1 MKKYRVFHSTNTNT
15 TIKTTSPSTGSVVD
29 RGRRSTKL
37 SIRARTWESK
47 QSLRAFVH
55 RMTTSRCCD
64 NNIPDDD
71 GAAFITQHTPPKQ
84 QQQHG
89 GGGEHNSLG
98 ASTQTATT
106 VAIEDDDED
115 EQEDAQH
122 DGLSTVPMLIHETSP
137 LTSCLKTLASSRCS
151 SSRRTTAIVQFYP
164 TVTVKVCVAVMELLR
179 DEEKGHE
186 ILWWTEEEL
195 LELRTKALHVA
206 QLAQKSAFVRRYY
219 YTRGLEPHIQAT
231 ARRATMTVAI
241 QSVLILQAK
250 QRQRA
255 KNATT
260 TITDTRLHEK
270 TTRPRISHEQRIARA
285 YRGTSGHSRDQA
297 RQQGRRDARDVG
309 RGPVEAR
316 ESVTITTTTRDPNT
330 TNKRVLA
337 RAA

>member
-1 MKKYRVFHSTNTNT
+1 MRIT
-15 TIKTTSPSTGSVVD
+15 
-29 RGRRSTKL
+29 
-37 SIRARTWESK
+37 ARLDELTWESK
-47 QSLRAFVH
+47 QSLRALVH
-55 RMTTSRCCD
+55 RMTTRRCRGGNLGPNDVNAD
-64 NNIPDDD
+64 NDED
-71 GAAFITQHTPPKQ
+71 GAAFITKHTSQQ

-89 GGGEHNSLG
+89 GGGHDSLG

-106 VAIEDDDED
+106 VAIEDEDED

-122 DGLSTVPMLIHETSP
+122 DGISTVPKWIHEKSP
-137 LTSCLKTLASSRCS
+137 LPSCLKTKASSRCS

-186 ILWWTEEEL
+186 ILWWTDEEL

-206 QLAQKSAFVRRYY
+206 QLAQQSAFVRRYY
-219 YTRGLEPHIQAT
+219 YTRGLEPHIQASE
-231 ARRATMTVAI
+231 RRATMTVAI
-241 QSVLILQAK
+241 HSVLILQAK
-250 QRQRA
+250 QRQQRA

-260 TITDTRLHEK
+260 TITDTRLHDQI
-270 TTRPRISHEQRIARA
+270 RPRISHEQRIARA

-309 RGPVEAR
+309 IGPVEAR
-316 ESVTITTTTRDPNT
+316 ESATITTTTRDPNT